1 MANEPKKAGGVPAAP
16 EIATLTPSARSIEV
30 MVHQLAQSTDNISWS
45 DHALERMEEREISDV
60 VAVDVLRYGTSKGA
74 IEPGKNPGEWKVK
87 MTMPVKG
94 RREVGVVVL
103 TVRNA
108 RLYVKTVEWEDLK

>member
-1 MANEPKKAGGVPAAP
+1 MANESKKAGVPATDQVVA
-16 EIATLTPSARSIEV
+16 LVPSARTIEAL
-30 MVHQLAQSTDNISWS
+30 VHQLAKSTENISWS
-45 DHALERMEEREISDV
+45 DHALERMEERDISDV
-60 VAVDVLRYGTSKGA
+60 VAVEVLRRGTSEGA
-74 IEPGKNPGEWKVK
+74 IEQGKNVGEWKIK

-108 RLYVKTVEWEDLK
+108 RLYVKTVEWEDLR